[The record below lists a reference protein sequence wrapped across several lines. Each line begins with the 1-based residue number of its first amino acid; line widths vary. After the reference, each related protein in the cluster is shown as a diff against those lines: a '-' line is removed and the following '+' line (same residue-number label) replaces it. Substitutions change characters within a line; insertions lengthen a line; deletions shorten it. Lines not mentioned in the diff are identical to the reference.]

1 MSTNVRRVG
10 YRYQRT
16 LLRPVEVAGT
26 GFLTGA
32 PIRLRFNPAPPSTGV
47 VFVRTDL
54 QQPLSVAAQ
63 VAMVTGTQRRTTLG
77 RPPVQVALVE
87 HVLASLSGMR
97 VDNCYVEL
105 NGPEPPGLDG
115 SAQQFVDAIRRTGV
129 KMQPARRAIYG
140 VEHPVLV
147 SQGGATLAL
156 HPSDGDELRMTYALD
171 YGPQAPIHKQT
182 HTETITPETFL
193 NFISRC
199 RTFLLE
205 NEAQELRRQGL
216 GSRTSSADLL
226 IFGARGVIGNRLR
239 YADEP
244 ARHKILD
251 LIGDLSLFGHDLR
264 GHVVAYRS
272 GHPLNIELVRKL
284 GRVESNGRHY
294 QMARA
299 A

>member
-1 MSTNVRRVG
+1 MNARRIG

-16 LLRPVEVAGT
+16 ILRSTEVMGI

-54 QQPLSVAAQ
+54 QQPLSVAAD
-63 VAMVTGTQRRTTLG
+63 VGMVSGTQRRTTLG

-87 HVLASLSGMR
+87 HVLASLAGLR
-97 VDNCYVEL
+97 IDNCVVEL

-115 SAQQFVDAIRRTGV
+115 SAQQFVDALRRTGV
-129 KMQPARRAIYG
+129 RMQPARRAIYG
-140 VEHPVLV
+140 VDDMVLV
-147 SQGGATLAL
+147 AQGGATLAI
-156 HPSDGDELRMTYALD
+156 HPSDEDELRITYALD
-171 YGPQAPIHKQT
+171 YGLNSPIDRQT
-182 HTETITPETFL
+182 HSETITPETFV
-193 NFISRC
+193 NFISNC

-205 NEAQELRRQGL
+205 TEAQELRRQGL
-216 GSRTSSADLL
+216 GSRTSTADLL
-226 IFGARGVIGNRLR
+226 IFGTQGVIGNRLR

-272 GHPLNIELVRKL
+272 GHPLNVELVRKL
-284 GRVESNGRHY
+284 SKTESNGRHY
-294 QMARA
+294 QLTRA